1 MEEGLLLN
9 RICGHA
15 IYQTINSGI
24 EHSVFE
30 FSDATEARLALMNH
44 TSSCAEVASYTFLEL
59 GIEDC
64 LSHHKESLHQFL
76 CVFR

>member
-9 RICGHA
+9 RICSHT
-15 IYQTINSGI
+15 IYQTINSGV

-30 FSDATEARLALMNH
+30 FSDTTEARLALMNH
-44 TSSCAEVASYTFLEL
+44 ASSCAEVASHTFLEF
-59 GIEDC
+59 GIEDR
-64 LSHHKESLHQFL
+64 LSHHKESPHQFL